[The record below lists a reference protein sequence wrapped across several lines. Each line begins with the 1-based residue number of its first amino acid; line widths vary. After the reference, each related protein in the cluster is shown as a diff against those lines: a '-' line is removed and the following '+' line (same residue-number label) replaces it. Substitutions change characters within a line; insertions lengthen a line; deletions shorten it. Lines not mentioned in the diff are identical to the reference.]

1 MMALALPSATY
12 GLFPRIQSSMGTVS
26 LISKDRVASK
36 ILTGVGLLPEDMDER
51 IIKPSD
57 VFVQVLALGMSEK
70 EVLGRVGSVRA
81 VSLGLRN
88 AEKTD
93 PNV

>member
-1 MMALALPSATY
+1 
-12 GLFPRIQSSMGTVS
+12 MGTVS

-57 VFVQVLALGMSEK
+57 VFVQVLALGMSEE

>member
-1 MMALALPSATY
+1 
-12 GLFPRIQSSMGTVS
+12 MGTVS

-70 EVLGRVGSVRA
+70 EVPGRVGSVPA
-81 VSLGLRN
+81 VSLGLRK
-88 AEKTD
+88 AEKTY
-93 PNV
+93 PSV

>member
-1 MMALALPSATY
+1 
-12 GLFPRIQSSMGTVS
+12 MGTVS

-57 VFVQVLALGMSEK
+57 VFVQVLALGMSEE
-70 EVLGRVGSVRA
+70 EVLGGVGSVRA
-81 VSLGLRN
+81 VSLDLRK
-88 AEKTD
+88 AEKAY
-93 PNV
+93 PNVGEGIGKPWEDTHP